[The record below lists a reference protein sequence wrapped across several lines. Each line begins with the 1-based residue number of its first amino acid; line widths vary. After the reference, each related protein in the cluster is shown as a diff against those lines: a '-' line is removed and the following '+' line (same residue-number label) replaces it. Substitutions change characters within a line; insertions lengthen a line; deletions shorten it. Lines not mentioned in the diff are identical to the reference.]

1 MFQDN
6 DYIGIGFGQPLK
18 STSTVGGGTAGDDAL
33 SPFLWELTYSFKV
46 NDGVTVIPAIF
57 GGTDIQRQV
66 MSGNIDEYASIRMRQ
81 GDTRIG
87 ESAAMPPDLDA
98 SYLKLNLPGSP
109 LPANGLLA
117 PQNVNAAEATQKMIM
132 SEEQMFLAQY
142 LPAAGLSQLPVGQPP
157 LESGKGKK

>member
-1 MFQDN
+1 MKKK
-6 DYIGIGFGQPLK
+6 K
-18 STSTVGGGTAGDDAL
+18 STTEKADQFLSGLGTAGGAIG
-33 SPFLWELTYSFKV
+33 SPQLV
-46 NDGVTVIPAIF
+46 GF
-57 GGTDIQRQV
+57 GGTDIQNQV
-66 MSGNIDEYASIRMRQ
+66 MSGNVDEYANIRMRQ

-87 ESAAMPPDLDA
+87 ESAAMPSDLDA

-142 LPAAGLSQLPVGQPP
+142 LPVAGLSQLPVGQPP

>member
-1 MFQDN
+1 MKHK
-6 DYIGIGFGQPLK
+6 K
-18 STSTVGGGTAGDDAL
+18 STTEKADKFLSGLGTSGGAIGSPQLVG
-33 SPFLWELTYSFKV
+33 
-46 NDGVTVIPAIF
+46 F
-57 GGTDIQRQV
+57 GGTDIQNQV
-66 MSGNIDEYASIRMRQ
+66 MSGNVDEYANIRMRQ
-81 GDTRIG
+81 EEIKIG

-109 LPANGLLA
+109 LPVNGLLA
-117 PQNVNAAEATQKMIM
+117 PQNMNAAEATQKMIM